1 MMQRG
6 FFRSADW
13 LDAARVGGYLRL
25 VALVQAAALVW
36 LLATASGGVDRNGF
50 LIGSDFLSFWTSG
63 RMLVAGA
70 LPYDAAAHIAEQR
83 AFFAQD
89 GYVAFFYPPPFLLAC
104 FPLGLLPYFP
114 ALAAW
119 LGVTGAAYLAAVR
132 VWQREF
138 LPARPVWLLAAAFPP
153 VWLTI
158 THGQTSFLA
167 AALVGAGAL
176 LVGRRPWLA
185 GCLIGLAIFKP
196 QYGLLIPVVLLAS
209 GQWRT
214 ILGAGASAVMLA
226 AASAIA
232 FGPQVWLDWYVVTA
246 EAGNTVTNNAVGYG
260 KMVSVTAAAMLLGA
274 PAAVASVLQLLVSLT
289 VAGALAV
296 AGWRRGYTPALAAAM
311 LAGTP
316 LVTPFVLDYD
326 LTLIAFPLIWL
337 ASREPRAWERI
348 VTLLAFAAPAFA
360 RPLAVNLGLPVMV
373 PVLALLF
380 VLLLRRALAGDEA
393 LA

>member
-1 MMQRG
+1 MQRG

-13 LDAARVGGYLRL
+13 LDAARVGGYLRV

-36 LLATASGGVDRNGF
+36 LLATSSGGVDRNGF
-50 LIGSDFLSFWTSG
+50 LIGTDFLSFWTSG
-63 RMLVAGA
+63 KMLVAGA
-70 LPYDAAAHIAEQR
+70 LPYDAAAHVAEQR
-83 AFFAQD
+83 RFFAQD

-114 ALAAW
+114 ALTAW
-119 LGVTGAAYLAAVR
+119 LAVTGAAFLAAVR
-132 VWQREF
+132 VWQRAF
-138 LPARPVWLLAAAFPP
+138 LPARPLWLLAAAFPP
-153 VWLTI
+153 FWVTI

-214 ILGAGASAVMLA
+214 ILGA
-226 AASAIA
+226 AASVLALALASTVA
-232 FGPQVWLDWYVVTA
+232 FGPQAWLDWYGVTA
-246 EAGNTVTNNAVGYG
+246 QASNTITNNAVGYG

-274 PAAVASVLQLLVSLT
+274 PAAVASALQLLVSLA

-296 AGWRRGYTPALAAAM
+296 AGWRRDYSPALAAAM

-326 LTLIAFPLIWL
+326 LTLMAFPLLWL
-337 ASREPRAWERI
+337 ASRQHLPWERI
-348 VTLLAFAAPAFA
+348 VIALAFAAPLFA
-360 RPLAVNLGLPVMV
+360 RPVALNLGVPVLV
-373 PVLALLF
+373 PVLAVLF
-380 VLLLRRALAGDEA
+380 ILLLRRALADQPV
-393 LA
+393 